1 MRTKA
6 NREEGAL
13 SNAPPPRADT
23 GGPGAAVPGRWLGV
37 NTRSEDRR
45 KDDRG
50 GYRVPG
56 YRPSIVV
63 RHEFRSGKERRRPF
77 TIEDHRGDAEE
88 RSGED
93 RRSIPQPDS
102 IRLLDP
108 ADPGYGIDGLDERR
122 SGKERRDTLIAPD
135 DECVCGEINARN
147 CPVHGGDFPEGL
159 FDGGYGDFGAT
170 ADHDD
175 DTAEQHDAEA
185 ERWHERHY
193 PSGVSDRAVV
203 RCDKPPSQC
212 GEYGGT
218 HQPGRPN
225 AFCDC
230 RCHDTIDSAED
241 IDYESVDFV
250 HSILQAEIDRD
261 LLTRAQYPSYRRDE
275 HEHAGLG
282 VPPVQG
288 ERWGLFHRWGRALRR
303 RIPSSSFYVASPGL
317 QWGSERGPTGGAR

>member
-23 GGPGAAVPGRWLGV
+23 GGPGPVGHGRVLAY
-37 NTRSEDRR
+37 T
-45 KDDRG
+45 
-50 GYRVPG
+50 
-56 YRPSIVV
+56 
-63 RHEFRSGKERRRPF
+63 
-77 TIEDHRGDAEE
+77 

-93 RRSIPQPDS
+93 RRK
-102 IRLLDP
+102 
-108 ADPGYGIDGLDERR
+108 GLGLTFTNNLGGLSYWRFNRWAEERR

>member
-159 FDGGYGDFGAT
+159 YDGGYGDFGAT

-175 DTAEQHDAEA
+175 EWTIEQQDIAARVQSIVDETAEAIN
-185 ERWHERHY
+185 
-193 PSGVSDRAVV
+193 
-203 RCDKPPSQC
+203 
-212 GEYGGT
+212 GET
-218 HQPGRPN
+218 
-225 AFCDC
+225 A
-230 RCHDTIDSAED
+230 
-241 IDYESVDFV
+241 DFV
-250 HSILQAEIDRD
+250 ASIFQAEIDRD
-261 LLTRAQYPSYRRDE
+261 LLDRAQYPSYRRDE